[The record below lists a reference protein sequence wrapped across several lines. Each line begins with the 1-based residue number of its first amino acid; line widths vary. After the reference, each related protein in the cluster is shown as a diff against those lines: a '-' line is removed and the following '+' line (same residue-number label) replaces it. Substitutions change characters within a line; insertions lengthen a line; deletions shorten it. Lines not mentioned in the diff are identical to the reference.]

1 MPIANIGI
9 SPTSAKGD
17 ILSSDGSSRSRVP
30 VGTNGQIL
38 TARSSV
44 SSGLQH
50 ESSSVSPSRFEI
62 IASSKLTASSQTIE
76 FTSIPTTYRAIKIIA
91 QNSNSTTS
99 GAVAKIILN
108 SNSSK
113 DYYYSI
119 YYRNDATRTTSTSSS
134 SDGMFLAEGG
144 ETGSGGNFEIDILQS
159 TNSTFHTILR
169 WRHSVVNNVS
179 TQRMA
184 IGVARVNLGALI
196 TSIKFILQS
205 TDTFGKDSTYTILG
219 RNY

>member
-17 ILSSDGSSRSRVP
+17 ILSSDGSSRSRVA

-38 TARSSV
+38 TARSS
-44 SSGLQH
+44 SASGLQH
-50 ESSSVSPSRFEI
+50 ESASASPSRFVV
-62 IASSKLTASSQTIE
+62 IASSKLTAASQTIE

-91 QNSNSTTS
+91 QNSNSTTG
-99 GAVAKIILN
+99 GAAANILLN

-113 DYYYSI
+113 TYNYSI
-119 YYRNDATRTTSTSSS
+119 YYRNNATRTTLTSSS
-134 SDGMFLAEGG
+134 SPGMYLAEGG
-144 ETGSGGNFEIDILQS
+144 ETGSGSNFEIDILQS

-169 WRHSVVNNVS
+169 WRHSVTETGS
-179 TQRMA
+179 THRLA